1 MPKVKV
7 PRKSTIVDMTAMTDV
22 AFLLL
27 TFFMLA
33 TKFKPDEPVVVDTPS
48 SVSEILLPEN
58 DVMVIAVDKNG
69 RTFFGIDG
77 QFNRE
82 GLINRMATLKGVS
95 FTPEE
100 IKRFSLIDQFGCP
113 FSQMKAFINMSAD
126 ERTEFNK
133 KSSGIPTDSTNNE
146 LGDWIWQARL
156 TNNKIRVAIKG
167 DGDAPYPIVKQ
178 IIATVQDKKVNRFN
192 FITSLEG
199 DPRKISN

>member
-33 TKFKPDEPVVVDTPS
+33 TKFKPDEPIIVDTPTS
-48 SVSEILLPEN
+48 ISEILLPQE
-58 DVMVIAVDKNG
+58 DLVLISVDKNG
-69 RTFFGIDG
+69 RTYFGMTG

-82 GLINRMATLKGVS
+82 GLIAKMATIKGVA

-100 IKRFSLIDQFGCP
+100 IHQFSLLEQFGLP
-113 FSQMKAFINMSAD
+113 FSQLKSYLTLGPD
-126 ERTEFNK
+126 QRSKFNK
-133 KSSGIPTDSTNNE
+133 TSPGIPIDSLNNE

-156 TNNKIRVAIKG
+156 TNNKVRVAIKG
-167 DGDAPYPIVKQ
+167 DMETQYPVVKR
-178 IIATVQDKKVNRFN
+178 IMDVVQEKNVNRFN
-192 FITSLEG
+192 FITGLEA
-199 DPRKISN
+199 DPRKLEK